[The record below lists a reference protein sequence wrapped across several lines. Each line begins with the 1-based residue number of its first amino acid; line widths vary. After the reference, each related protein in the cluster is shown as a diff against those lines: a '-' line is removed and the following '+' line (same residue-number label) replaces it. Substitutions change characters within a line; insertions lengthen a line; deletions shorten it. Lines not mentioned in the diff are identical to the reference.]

1 METLVIALAALFA
14 SCLTLFSGFGLGTLL
29 MPVVAVFFPL
39 DVAIAMTAM
48 VHFSNNVFKL
58 GLLGSNADR
67 GVVLRFGVPAIVAS
81 LLGALLLAQ
90 LSHLAPLHEYALGGA
105 TYAVMPVKL
114 AVGAIIIVFVALELS
129 PRFAA
134 LSVDRRFLPLGGCIS
149 GFFGGLSGHQ
159 GAFRSMFLIKAGIG
173 KEQFIATGVVLAV
186 LVDMTRLLA
195 YGWEA
200 TTTPKNVDWLAV
212 GVAAT
217 FAFAGAFIGA
227 RLVKKLTIT
236 AVQRIVSILLV
247 IVGLGLACGIL

>member
-1 METLVIALAALFA
+1 MEILVIALAALLA

-29 MPVVAVFFPL
+29 MPVVALFFPL
-39 DVAIAMTAM
+39 EVAIAMTAM
-48 VHFSNNVFKL
+48 AHLSNNVFKL
-58 GLLGSNADR
+58 GLLGLKADR
-67 GVVLRFGVPAIVAS
+67 GVIVRFGMPAIVAS

-105 TYAVMPVKL
+105 THTIMPVKL
-114 AVGAIIIVFVALELS
+114 VVGVIIIVFVALELS
-129 PRFAA
+129 PAFAA
-134 LSVDRRFLPLGGCIS
+134 LTFDRRFLPLGGCIS

-186 LVDMTRLLA
+186 LVDITRMLV
-195 YGWEA
+195 YGWDA

-212 GVAAT
+212 GVAT
-217 FAFAGAFIGA
+217 VFAFAGAFIGA

-236 AVQRIVSILLV
+236 AVQRIVSALLIVVGIGLILGFL
-247 IVGLGLACGIL
+247 

>member
-1 METLVIALAALFA
+1 MNTLVIAFAALLA

-29 MPVVAVFFPL
+29 MPVVVIFFPL

-48 VHFSNNVFKL
+48 VHFANNIFKL
-58 GLLGSNADR
+58 GLLGLNADR
-67 GVVLRFGVPAIVAS
+67 GVIIRFGIPAIIAA
-81 LLGALLLAQ
+81 LLGALLLGQ
-90 LSHLAPLHEYALGGA
+90 LSHLAPLHEYTLGGA

-114 AVGAIIIVFVALELS
+114 VVGVIIIAFVALELS
-129 PRFAA
+129 PSFAT
-134 LSVDRRFLPLGGCIS
+134 LSFDRRFLPLGGCVS

-186 LVDMTRLLA
+186 LVDITRMLV
-195 YGWEA
+195 YGWGA
-200 TTTPKNVDWLAV
+200 TTTPNNVDWLAV
-212 GVAAT
+212 GVATA

-236 AVQRIVSILLV
+236 AIQRTVSVLLV
-247 IVGLGLACGIL
+247 VVGIGLILGFL

>member
-1 METLVIALAALFA
+1 MELLVIALAALLA

-29 MPVVAVFFPL
+29 MPVVAIFFPL

-58 GLLGSNADR
+58 GLMGLNADR

-81 LLGALLLAQ
+81 MLGALLLTQ
-90 LSHLAPLHEYALGGA
+90 LSHLAPIHEYALAGS
-105 TYAVMPVKL
+105 THSIMPVKL
-114 AVGAIIIVFVALELS
+114 VVGAIIIVFVALELS
-129 PRFAA
+129 PSFAA
-134 LSVDRRFLPLGGCIS
+134 ISFGRKFLPVGGCIS

-186 LVDMTRLLA
+186 MVDVTRLLI

-200 TTTPKNVDWLAV
+200 SASPVNVDKLLV
-212 GVAAT
+212 GIATVA
-217 FAFAGAFIGA
+217 AFAGAFIGS
-227 RLVKKLTIT
+227 RLIGKLTIRT
-236 AVQRIVSILLV
+236 IQLIVSALLV
-247 IVGLGLACGIL
+247 VVALGLITGLL